1 MSAQKKR
8 EFEPVARLT
17 LGGLRIAQLVETSNA
32 KPTPNMPM
40 ESPSYTIYTY
50 IIVQSDTLIAYPMD
64 IHRCFV
70 FDQRKLRSFQVSR
83 TKRFW

>member
-40 ESPSYTIYTY
+40 ESPSYTILYNSTIGHTY
-50 IIVQSDTLIAYPMD
+50 CISPGHSPLL
-64 IHRCFV
+64 C
-70 FDQRKLRSFQVSR
+70 L
-83 TKRFW
+83 